1 MFLQCDI
8 IMDKIWIVSHER
20 FRNDDESY
28 NVLAAFETEQEASA
42 AMIQYGQEIEYKE
55 YVNKCS
61 YDTFNGDIMFRIR
74 ENDISFIITQ
84 EDILRVVPVKV
95 SYFDFNQNK
104 ILKYVFSN

>member
-28 NVLAAFETEQEASA
+28 NVIAAFETEREASR
-42 AMIQYGQEIEYKE
+42 AMIQYAQEIEYEE

-61 YDTFNGDIMFRIR
+61 YDTFHGDTMCRMR
-74 ENDISFIITQ
+74 ENDISCMITQ
-84 EDILRVVPVKV
+84 EDILRVVPIEIKK
-95 SYFDFNQNK
+95 FDFVQNK
-104 ILKYVFSN
+104 ILN

>member
-28 NVLAAFETEQEASA
+28 DVLAAFETKQEASA
-42 AMIQYGQEIEYKE
+42 AMVQYGYNIKENEYE
-55 YVNKCS
+55 NKCS
-61 YDTFNGDIMFRIR
+61 YDYVYGSTMFRIR

-84 EDILRVVPVKV
+84 EDILRVIPVKV

-104 ILKYVFSN
+104 ILDYVFSN